1 MVPTLH
7 VVVSSIGQLADG
19 PAGRRPHCA
28 GTPGVS
34 YVPKFLK
41 SSGGG
46 PDPETLEHGWDVSFW
61 EKGQGHL
68 LSDVLVC
75 GAV

>member
-1 MVPTLH
+1 MVPTLD
-7 VVVSSIGQLADG
+7 VVVSSIGQLVEG
-19 PAGRRPHCA
+19 PAGRMPHCA

-41 SSGGG
+41 SCGGG
-46 PDPETLEHGWDVSFW
+46 PDPEMLERGWDVSFW

-68 LSDVLVC
+68 LSDVFVC
-75 GAV
+75 GAG